1 MHLFKLFPQTL
12 LYILLS
18 VYGTAQIKKDTPWTS
33 FKVINTSKSAKVF
46 NILFHYSKEH
56 DSTWIISYFPHRN
69 DYLLPG
75 ARISSEIQS
84 DSLQILYFTYDVIIE
99 GQIFHK
105 RVDTLFT
112 VKGNNTSAI
121 KINDFYIARDWQD
134 SLWFKSLMTFFI
146 LVFLWLILKYI
157 NYLKLRKK
165 NKSLVNSLAIQK
177 ERMRIS
183 NEMHDDIGAGLF
195 GLTLQTE
202 ILKDQ
207 IHDSGD
213 KLKLE
218 SIHKSISDLST
229 KLREVIWELNTEND
243 NLHNLISFIHRQAHR
258 MFENSGILLSVQ
270 SAENIPNSNITGEK
284 RKHIFLAV
292 QEGLVNI
299 LKHAEATITNMN
311 FSYSLGSLSI
321 SIQDNGNG
329 ISTVA
334 KSPESMGLK
343 TMKARVDKLEGIF
356 KYHSDTNGTCLNI
369 TVPI

>member
-1 MHLFKLFPQTL
+1 MHLLKSFPQTL

-18 VYGTAQIKKDTPWTS
+18 VYGTAQIKKDTLWTS
-33 FKVINTSKSAKVF
+33 FKVINTSRSAKVF
-46 NILFHYSKEH
+46 NILFHYSKDH
-56 DSTWIISYFPHRN
+56 DSSWVISYFPHRN

-75 ARISSEIQS
+75 SKVSSEIQS
-84 DSLQILYFTYDVIIE
+84 DSIQILYFTYDEIIE
-99 GQIFHK
+99 GKIFHK
-105 RVDTLFT
+105 RIDTLFT
-112 VKGNNTSAI
+112 VKGNNMPEI
-121 KINDFYIARDWQD
+121 KINDFYVAGDWQNTV
-134 SLWFKSLMTFFI
+134 WFKTLLVSFI
-146 LVFLWLILKYI
+146 LIFLWLILKYI

-165 NKSLVNSLAIQK
+165 NKSLVDSLAIQK

-207 IHDSGD
+207 IQDSGD

-218 SIHKSISDLST
+218 RIHNSISDLST
-229 KLREVIWELNTEND
+229 KLREVIWELNAEND
-243 NLHNLISFIHRQAHR
+243 NIHNLISFIHRQAHR
-258 MFENSGILLSVQ
+258 MFENSGILLSVL
-270 SAENIPNSNITGEK
+270 SADHIPNSNISGEK
-284 RKHIFLAV
+284 RKHIFLTV

-299 LKHAEATITNMN
+299 LKHSEATKTNIK

-321 SIQDNGNG
+321 SIEDNGNG
-329 ISTVA
+329 ISTLV

-343 TMKARVDKLEGIF
+343 TMKVRVEKLKGIF
-356 KYHSDTNGTCLNI
+356 KYHSDTNGTSLNI